1 MISYPIGNDNEV
13 IAKEKRKEGADKDGK
28 RKANRDHSQMGK
40 GGTAIDPLTASGV
53 GIIALH
59 FPEIS
64 N

>member
-13 IAKEKRKEGADKDGK
+13 IAKEKGKEGADKDGK
-28 RKANRDHSQMGK
+28 RKPGSQNGK
-40 GGTAIDPLTASGV
+40 GGAAIDPLTASDV

-59 FPEIS
+59 SHKIF